1 MNDARVEGTVL
12 NIQRFTVHDGKGIRT
27 MVFLKGC
34 PLRCNWCSNP
44 ESQAMSPEK
53 GWNSTR
59 CLGAE
64 VCGHCA
70 AACPEGAI
78 AVENGLLRDDLS
90 RCTGCLRC
98 AEACPAGARI
108 AYGERLSVNAV
119 LTTVEREAAF
129 YHRSGGGLTVSGGEA
144 LAQPGFALA
153 LLREARRRHLNT
165 AMETC
170 GHVSLD
176 DLRAA
181 CGLLHMLIYD
191 IKHLDPAAHKKGTGQ
206 DNSLILEN
214 FRRIASEFPDL
225 PILAR
230 TPIVPGF
237 NDTQEAVRAI
247 LDFLPRQPN
256 IAYELLPYHRMGMPK
271 YAYLSRK
278 YQVEGSLDENLF
290 RHLREEAGKA
300 FPSA

>member
-1 MNDARVEGTVL
+1 ML

-34 PLRCNWCSNP
+34 PLRCQWCSNP
-44 ESQAMSPEK
+44 ESQAMLPEK
-53 GWNSTR
+53 GWNPAR

-64 VCGHCA
+64 ACGGCA
-70 AACPEGAI
+70 DACPESAI
-78 AVENGLLRDDLS
+78 AVENDLLRDDPS
-90 RCTGCLRC
+90 RCAGCLRC
-98 AEACPAGARI
+98 AEACPTGARI
-108 AYGERLSVNAV
+108 AYGERLSVDAV
-119 LTTVEREAAF
+119 LKTVEREAAF

-144 LAQPGFALA
+144 LAQPAFTLA

-170 GHVSLD
+170 GHVAPD

-191 IKHLDPAAHKKGTGQ
+191 IKHLDPAAHEKGTGR
-206 DNSLILEN
+206 DNALILEN
-214 FRRIASEFPDL
+214 FRRVADEFPDL

-247 LDFLPRQPN
+247 LDFLPRRPN
-256 IAYELLPYHRMGMPK
+256 IAWEPLPYHRMGAPK
-271 YAYLSRK
+271 YAYLGRK
-278 YQVEGSLDENLF
+278 YEVEGTLDEDLF
-290 RHLREEAGKA
+290 RRLQEQAGNA
-300 FPSA
+300 FPRV